1 MEQGDKNMIIEKF
14 KIALEANK
22 LEREK
27 SMRKYWETLK
37 PFTGVNDIPNLP
49 RVETD
54 EWENFYVPKLIG
66 AGAIPKKDL
75 VDGQFY
81 AGDHRNATIARWDA
95 NKNKFIYMRTK
106 WNATFEDDC
115 NHFEDDDGY
124 ALFVPIKTATEE
136 EYKINQE
143 IK

>member
-1 MEQGDKNMIIEKF
+1 MEQVDKDKLKAKIQAELEVQKIERAKRM
-14 KIALEANK
+14 
-22 LEREK
+22 RE
-27 SMRKYWETLK
+27 YWEMLK

-49 RVETD
+49 RVEAD
-54 EWENFYVPKLIG
+54 DWRNFYVPKLIN

-75 VDGQFY
+75 VDGQYY
-81 AGDHRNATIARWDA
+81 AGDHRNATIAKWDA
-95 NKNKFIYMRTK
+95 NQNKFIYMRTK

-136 EYKINQE
+136 EYRLNKE
-143 IK
+143 I

>member
-1 MEQGDKNMIIEKF
+1 MEQIDKDKLKAKIQAELEVQKIERAKRM
-14 KIALEANK
+14 
-22 LEREK
+22 RE
-27 SMRKYWETLK
+27 YWEMLK

-49 RVETD
+49 RVEAD
-54 EWENFYVPKLIG
+54 DWRNFYVPKLIN

-75 VDGQFY
+75 VDGQYY
-81 AGDHRNATIARWDA
+81 AGDHRNATIAKWDA
-95 NKNKFIYMRTK
+95 NQNKFIYMRTK

-136 EYKINQE
+136 EYRLNKE
-143 IK
+143 I

>member
-1 MEQGDKNMIIEKF
+1 MEEIDKEKMLAEL
-14 KIALEANK
+14 KAKREIDKA
-22 LEREK
+22 EREQR
-27 SMRKYWETLK
+27 MREYWETLK
-37 PFTGVNDIPNLP
+37 PFTGVNDIPQLP

-54 EWENFYVPKLIG
+54 EWKNFYIPKLIG

-75 VDGQFY
+75 VDGQYY
-81 AGDHRNATIARWDA
+81 AGDHRNATIAKWNA
-95 NKNKFIYMRTK
+95 EKNKFIYMRTK
-106 WNATFEDDC
+106 WGATYEDDC

>member
-1 MEQGDKNMIIEKF
+1 MEQIDKDRIKAKVQAELEVQKIERAKRM
-14 KIALEANK
+14 
-22 LEREK
+22 RE
-27 SMRKYWETLK
+27 YWETLK

-54 EWENFYVPKLIG
+54 EWKNFYVPKLIG

-81 AGDHRNATIARWDA
+81 AGDHRNATIAKWDA
-95 NKNKFIYMRTK
+95 DKNKFIYMRTK
-106 WNATFEDDC
+106 WNSTYEDDC

-136 EYKINQE
+136 EYRLNRE
-143 IK
+143 I

>member
-1 MEQGDKNMIIEKF
+1 MEQIDKDMIIEKF
-14 KIALEANK
+14 KIALEVNK

-27 SMRKYWETLK
+27 SMREYWETLK

-54 EWENFYVPKLIG
+54 EWNTFYVPKLIG

>member
-1 MEQGDKNMIIEKF
+1 MSK
-14 KIALEANK
+14 
-22 LEREK
+22 
-27 SMRKYWETLK
+27 
-37 PFTGVNDIPNLP
+37 
-49 RVETD
+49 
-54 EWENFYVPKLIG
+54 NFYVPKLIG

-75 VDGQFY
+75 VDGQYY

-95 NKNKFIYMRTK
+95 NQNKFIYMRTK

-136 EYKINQE
+136 EYRLNKE
-143 IK
+143 I